1 MPASPVSSVTWPW
14 RRPPPRRSSTPSQPE
29 RRRLVD
35 GWMGEIEG
43 SQRRFLGGTGVRGG
57 RHRGVEAR
65 RATSRAARRGISDDA
80 RRVPVGRKFRRL
92 SWFSIAGPSRI
103 CAWKG
108 GVRRFQTWGCAEG
121 PRASRRWTHLRR
133 HLLVQLL
140 ETLLGHIAVFPGL
153 QQQMQQLV
161 LRPSPRHGECQWA
174 PAEGANTSW

>member
-1 MPASPVSSVTWPW
+1 MKVL
-14 RRPPPRRSSTPSQPE
+14 R
-29 RRRLVD
+29 
-35 GWMGEIEG
+35 EG
-43 SQRRFLGGTGVRGG
+43 FSAGRGSAGG